1 MRLGCIE
8 YDILSL
14 CFLKIKEN
22 HDFAQTPWYFCNFS
36 RSICLNSYYKPPRL
50 SGVEAHI
57 AFMRSFR
64 TVYRYPAIEIMLLA
78 AVIFQVFSGIIFLI
92 RGWKQRKGFISWL
105 QAGSGAYLAF
115 FLINHVGAVLYGRFI
130 LNLDTNFY
138 YAAAGFYVQPFQ
150 FYFIPYYFLAV
161 LALFTHLGCALYWIF
176 QNNTN
181 FARNLLLRFS
191 VVLGGILSMLIVLM
205 LAGVF
210 YKVNIPQE
218 YKATFEQVP

>member
-1 MRLGCIE
+1 
-8 YDILSL
+8 
-14 CFLKIKEN
+14 
-22 HDFAQTPWYFCNFS
+22 
-36 RSICLNSYYKPPRL
+36 
-50 SGVEAHI
+50 
-57 AFMRSFR
+57 
-64 TVYRYPAIEIMLLA
+64 MLLA

>member
-92 RGWKQRKGFISWL
+92 RGVIPPKRAASKSRINTSPAFS
-105 QAGSGAYLAF
+105 AGRVSLLKPSYAF
-115 FLINHVGAVLYGRFI
+115 
-130 LNLDTNFY
+130 
-138 YAAAGFYVQPFQ
+138 
-150 FYFIPYYFLAV
+150 
-161 LALFTHLGCALYWIF
+161 AL
-176 QNNTN
+176 
-181 FARNLLLRFS
+181 
-191 VVLGGILSMLIVLM
+191 
-205 LAGVF
+205 
-210 YKVNIPQE
+210 E
-218 YKATFEQVP
+218 